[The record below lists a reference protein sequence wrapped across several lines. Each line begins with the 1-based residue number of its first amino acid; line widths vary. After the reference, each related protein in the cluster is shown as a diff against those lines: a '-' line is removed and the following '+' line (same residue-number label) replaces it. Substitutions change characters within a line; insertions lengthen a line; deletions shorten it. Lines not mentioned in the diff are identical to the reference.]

1 MNDKSHAS
9 YGRSIA
15 DEVVRRISAAYP
27 LVRITV
33 HPYEKGIW
41 FTRVEFAP
49 GAEDAVPVWLAVNSD
64 DRFVL
69 TAGDTFRWEL
79 PFEPEERADQ
89 TEWIVE
95 EIRQLADNGVIAVR
109 ANRLL
114 GAFSPSF
121 VGSPGVDAYLDEALE
136 GRFAKVLEQRTGWV

>member
-1 MNDKSHAS
+1 MNDRSHAE

-15 DEVVRRISAAYP
+15 DEVVRQVSAAYP

-49 GAEDAVPVWLAVNSD
+49 AGDDAVPVWLAVNAD

-89 TEWIVE
+89 IEWIVE

-109 ANRLL
+109 TNRLL

-136 GRFAKVLEQRTGWV
+136 GRFAKVLEQRTGWM

>member
-1 MNDKSHAS
+1 MNDRSHAE

-15 DEVVRRISAAYP
+15 DEVVRQVSAAYP

-49 GAEDAVPVWLAVNSD
+49 VGDDAVPVWLAVNSD

-89 TEWIVE
+89 IEWIVE

-109 ANRLL
+109 TNRLL

-136 GRFAKVLEQRTGWV
+136 GRFAKVLEQRTGWM

>member
-1 MNDKSHAS
+1 MNDNPHAI

-27 LVRITV
+27 LVRVTV

-41 FTRVEFAP
+41 FSRVEFAP
-49 GAEDAVPVWLAVNSD
+49 FGEDAVPVWLAVNSD

-69 TAGDTFRWEL
+69 TAGDTFRWVL
-79 PFEPEERADQ
+79 PFVPEEREEQ
-89 TEWIVE
+89 TDSIIE
-95 EIRQLADNGVIAVR
+95 EICQLADNGVIAVR
-109 ANRLL
+109 KNRLL

-136 GRFAKVLEQRTGWV
+136 GRFAVVLEQRTGWV